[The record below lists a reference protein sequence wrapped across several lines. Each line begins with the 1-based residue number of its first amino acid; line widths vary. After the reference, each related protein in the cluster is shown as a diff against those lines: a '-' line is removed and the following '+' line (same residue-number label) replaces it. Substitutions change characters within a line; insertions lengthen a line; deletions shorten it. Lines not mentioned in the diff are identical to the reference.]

1 MADEDIDPI
10 GGYVPQPTLPGRDY
24 YDADVFERERDRI
37 FFGSWVCVAREEE
50 LPLPGTEIV
59 RTVVGERVL
68 LSRDADGRLH
78 AVSDTPPAA
87 RAIALDTW
95 DGFVFVHMSPEPPPL
110 IETLRDD
117 PEDPM
122 QFARFGIGDLRIG
135 AQDTT
140 LIHANWKIVA
150 DNYNE
155 CLHCPTV
162 HPELVTMIP
171 VYRRGSTVEDPDSW
185 GVSLAPGATSLTR
198 TGTSSLPPFP
208 NITELDRHS
217 YYGCFIFPTLT
228 LDITSDVV
236 IASIT
241 LPTGAEET
249 VSTNMYLFRP
259 ETIADPA
266 FDPSEVVEFSR
277 LVNDQDTGV
286 CERAQTGVRSRG
298 FADGGVLPFKDRFV
312 ADFQE
317 RYLAIRG
324 PM

>member
-1 MADEDIDPI
+1 MADEGIDLI
-10 GGYVPQPTLPGRDY
+10 DGYTPQPTLPGRDY
-24 YDADVFERERDRI
+24 YDPEVFERERDRI
-37 FFGSWVCVAREEE
+37 FLASWVCVAREEE

-68 LSRDADGRLH
+68 LARDADGRLH
-78 AVSDTPPAA
+78 ATSHTHRSTRVG
-87 RAIALDTW
+87 LDTW
-95 DGFVFVHMSPEPPPL
+95 DGFVFINLSPEPPPL
-110 IETLRDD
+110 TDVLRDD
-117 PEDPM
+117 PEDPL
-122 QFARFGIGDLRIG
+122 QFARFRIGELRIG
-135 AQDTT
+135 YQDTT
-140 LIHANWKIVA
+140 VVRANWKIVA

-171 VYRRGSTVEDPDSW
+171 VYRRGSTVEDPNSW

-198 TGTSSLPPFP
+198 TGTSSLPPLP
-208 NITELDRHS
+208 GITERDRHS
-217 YYGCFIFPTLT
+217 YYGCFLFPSLT

-241 LPTGAEET
+241 LPTGPEVT
-249 VSTNMYLFRP
+249 ISTNMYLFRP

-266 FDPSEVVEFSR
+266 FGPSEVVEFSR

-298 FADGGVLPFKDRFV
+298 FAGGGVLPFQDRYV

-317 RYLAIRG
+317 RYLSVRG